1 MQLPIVSGNWCDL
14 HDLVTRYG
22 MKMLAGHP
30 ESSSDG
36 SERTHTLSNEL
47 EECQTKLTVVTAELE
62 NLKKSKKAPD
72 GKHNSVRKIRSCA
85 DKDF

>member
-1 MQLPIVSGNWCDL
+1 MRNN
-14 HDLVTRYG
+14 
-22 MKMLAGHP
+22 
-30 ESSSDG
+30 
-36 SERTHTLSNEL
+36 TLSKEL

-72 GKHNSVRKIRSCA
+72 GKHNSVRKIPSYA